1 MYRVYSKDGCP
12 YCVAVEKVFKMKN
25 IPYKKFMLDED
36 FTRED
41 FVLNFGESTFPRVL
55 DENANLIGGA
65 TETIEHLKNTGA
77 I

>member
-1 MYRVYSKDGCP
+1 
-12 YCVAVEKVFKMKN
+12 MKN
-25 IPYKKFMLDED
+25 VPYKKFMLDED

-65 TETIEHLKNTGA
+65 TETIAHLKNTGV